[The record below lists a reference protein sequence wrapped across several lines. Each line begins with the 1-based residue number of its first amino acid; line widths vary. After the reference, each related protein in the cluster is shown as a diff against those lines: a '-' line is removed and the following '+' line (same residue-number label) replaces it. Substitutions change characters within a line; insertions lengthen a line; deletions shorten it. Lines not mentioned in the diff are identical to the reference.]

1 MEKVTLISN
10 DKIETIRVLKVLKEY
25 YLKKGFKE
33 IKKKI
38 FLLNYK
44 LNFQNFSL
52 S

>member
-10 DKIETIRVLKVLKEY
+10 DKIETIQVLKVLKEY

-33 IKKKI
+33 GR
-38 FLLNYK
+38 K
-44 LNFQNFSL
+44 LGHINIL